1 MKIRILCVGKVK
13 EKYLRDA
20 IDEYMKRMQKFAD
33 MEILEVSDEKTEE
46 RASETEME
54 SVLSKEG
61 ERLIKLIGE
70 RDFVTALDI
79 GGVKVSSE
87 GFAEKI
93 KNTILKGSSTLDFV
107 IGGSLGLSD
116 MIKKRA
122 DFRLSFSDMT
132 FPHQLMRVI
141 LLEQIYRAFKI
152 NNNEPY
158 HK

>member
-61 ERLIKLIGE
+61 ERLMKFIGD

-79 GGVKVSSE
+79 CGVKVSSE
-87 GFAEKI
+87 GLAERI

-116 MIKKRA
+116 SVKKRA

>member
-61 ERLIKLIGE
+61 ERLMKFIGD
-70 RDFVTALDI
+70 RDFVTVLDI

-87 GFAEKI
+87 GLADRI
-93 KNTILKGSSTLDFV
+93 KTTILKGSSTLDFI

-116 MIKKRA
+116 AIKKRA